1 MQKKLIT
8 RHIKP
13 ITLGDGDGDVVM
25 LVYYRGAR

>member
-13 ITLGDGDGDVVM
+13 ITLGDGDVVM